1 MRGGAPH
8 RKTGRVRLLQSYW
21 WKKRE
26 SKLNRARRALSVP
39 TEPFSDDFRCRA
51 WEASFIT
58 AGFSSASNGYFFS
71 CTMAGS
77 LWCVFHVWIVY
88 FWRESSKITST
99 RVYHSL
105 GGLTWNSVRK
115 QNQIRAFVI
124 VFGSLGGLFPDFC
137 AGRGRCRA
145 RAQARHHCWL
155 LRSKL
160 LAGFIVTADSG
171 NYSHWQ
177 WNHNGPRWFYRK
189 RNKYEKQTNKQTKS
203 KRMTRASFTLI
214 KSDQKAETRNGV
226 GHMWLLIGASWRTWR
241 NPHGL

>member
-26 SKLNRARRALSVP
+26 SKLNGARPCPRC
-39 TEPFSDDFRCRA
+39 TDGTFFRRFPLPSLRSEFHHSRFLFGKN
-51 WEASFIT
+51 W
-58 AGFSSASNGYFFS
+58 YFFS

-88 FWRESSKITST
+88 FWRESSKITAT
-99 RVYHSL
+99 RAYHSL

-115 QNQIRAFVI
+115 QNQIRAVVI
-124 VFGSLGGLFPDFC
+124 VFGSLGGLFPDLC

-189 RNKYEKQTNKQTKS
+189 CNKYEKQTNKQTKS
-203 KRMTRASFTLI
+203 KRMTQASFTLI
-214 KSDQKAETRNGV
+214 KSDQKAETRNGI